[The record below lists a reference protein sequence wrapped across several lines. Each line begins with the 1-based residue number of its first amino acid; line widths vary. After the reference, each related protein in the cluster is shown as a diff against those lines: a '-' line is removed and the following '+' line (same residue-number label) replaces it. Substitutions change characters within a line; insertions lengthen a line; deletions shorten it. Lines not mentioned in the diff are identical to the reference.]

1 MNIILDSNVFF
12 SALIKNSITRKII
25 LEYEGLFLFP
35 SYIFIE
41 IQNHKKELLEKS
53 GMSEYEFTRLIRL
66 LLLKIVIVPHE
77 ALVPFKEKAV
87 EIVKDID
94 LDDVLFVACAL
105 AYPNSIIWSNDQ
117 KLKKQPAVRIIN
129 TAEMLEFLEGK

>member
-1 MNIILDSNVFF
+1 MNIILDSNLFF
-12 SALIKNSITRKII
+12 SALIKDSITRKII

-53 GMSEYEFTRLIRL
+53 GMFEYEFTRLIRL

-77 ALVPFKEKAV
+77 VLVPFKEKAV

-94 LDDVLFVACAL
+94 L
-105 AYPNSIIWSNDQ
+105 
-117 KLKKQPAVRIIN
+117 
-129 TAEMLEFLEGK
+129 E